1 MILKIENPTHRVLN
15 EAWLLM
21 WVFLTKYIQQ
31 WKVYV
36 LLLQIQH
43 FPLESLR
50 IVFRTA
56 TQSYSPHSKNQ
67 GILGVPVQLAV

>member
-31 WKVYV
+31 WKVHV

-43 FPLESLR
+43 FPLES
-50 IVFRTA
+50 
-56 TQSYSPHSKNQ
+56 
-67 GILGVPVQLAV
+67 